1 MSLRFRIPLATMEAG
16 TDHVVTP
23 AAAIPDAVD
32 HAEVRVPVRV
42 DRPTVSGQKPEKS
55 RLQTR
60 SLKAAIEPLVLK
72 PIVERAAAVI
82 CMTDQER
89 RIQNVATDFVGLA
102 QRIRARERERERET
116 GEVHCRAA
124 VLQVDLSR
132 LVTIRVVPVA
142 ASSGTI
148 FLTEQTQALAL
159 SEEPTSHR

>member
-102 QRIRARERERERET
+102 QRIRERERET

-142 ASSGTI
+142 ASLGTI

>member
-72 PIVERAAAVI
+72 PIVARAAAVI

-102 QRIRARERERERET
+102 QRIRARERERET